1 MKIDTWGSCVTRD
14 ALEFLD
20 NCTIGYFSSRQ
31 SIISACSPPPDY
43 NIINKVNILSNACDF
58 HRRIITEDIDKSS
71 IAKMQS
77 SSHEDI
83 LIIDLTEERNP
94 LLLNK
99 NSYITL
105 SIDSNNFSNVNK
117 LFDKKISSF
126 SDEYIDLFKKNIGK
140 FAREISCT
148 VDKSNEKR
156 IRKNI
161 IIHRAFYS
169 EINLGCKKYNE
180 ILKLFYDLLSE
191 NIQNSISIEV
201 PKYFRISSPLHKWGP
216 DYLHFIDEYYIEF
229 LKIFQKNIFNNC
241 IIKEGYSVQNI
252 KYKVEEIYNT
262 QNIQYNENQYNVLL
276 KKYNFLNNILY
287 NFEVEL
293 ENAYFKNDNIEF
305 LSAKKM
311 LKLTIKCV
319 IYKIK
324 QKIKRRLNFLWKG

>member
-14 ALEFLD
+14 ALGFLD

-31 SIISACSPPPDY
+31 SIISACSLPPDY
-43 NIINKVNILSNACDF
+43 NIINRINISSNACDF
-58 HRRIITEDIDKSS
+58 QRRVITEDIDKSS
-71 IAKMQS
+71 IEKMQS
-77 SSHEDI
+77 SNCENI
-83 LIIDLTEERNP
+83 LIIDLTEERSP
-94 LLLNK
+94 LLQNNK
-99 NSYITL
+99 SYITL
-105 SIDSNNFSNVNK
+105 SEDSKNFSNVNK
-117 LFDKKISSF
+117 LFDKKILPF
-126 SDEYIDLFKKNIGK
+126 SNEHIDLFKKNIGN
-140 FAREISCT
+140 FSREISYT
-148 VDKSNEKR
+148 IDKSNKKR

-161 IIHRAFYS
+161 IIHRAFCS
-169 EINLGCKKYNE
+169 EINLECKNYNE
-180 ILKLFYDLLSE
+180 VLKLFYDLLSE

-216 DYLHFIDEYYIEF
+216 YYLHFIDEYYIEF
-229 LKIFQKNIFNNC
+229 IKILKKNIFNNFV
-241 IIKEGYSVQNI
+241 IKDEYSVQNI

-287 NFEVEL
+287 NFEVGL